1 MVGEIS
7 IGRRITMWIVAA
19 LMTMMLSLGLAFGVT
34 VTSAQAA
41 QCPDGTTATNVQG
54 TKSCSTEETAG
65 NNQQGNNFEEDT
77 SQKGSFNSSH
87 PQTQTCTNPGG
98 VTKEGDCPQP

>member
-7 IGRRITMWIVAA
+7 IGRRITMLVVAA
-19 LMTMMLSLGLAFGVT
+19 MMTMMLSLGLAFSVT
-34 VTSAQAA
+34 ITSAHAA
-41 QCPDGTTATNVQG
+41 KCPDGTTATNVKG
-54 TKSCSTEETAG
+54 TKSCSTQESAG
-65 NNQQGNNFEEDT
+65 NNQQGNNFQEDT

-87 PQTQTCTNPGG
+87 PRTQTCTNPGG